1 MKRILNIITALLALA
16 LATSSCEIENDIPY
30 PVVESAIT
38 AFEVEGM
45 CDENGQKGGRAVI
58 DKSKRKITV
67 IVDDSV
73 NLSALRITRF
83 EVSNDATI
91 VPMGNACLSPSLFP
105 KKSFSTASGSST
117 LTNFTSDVHFVLRTY
132 QDYEWTI
139 SVTQHIV
146 REISL
151 EKQVGDA
158 VIDPISRNVII
169 YVSNDC
175 DLHKIKV
182 NKFSLGGQ
190 NGKVLPDPTEF
201 DTFDFSE
208 IPTVFFVRSCGVE
221 YSYEW
226 QVFVYRTEGKT
237 QLTAGHFART
247 VDATV
252 SGTKP
257 SDESLLVEYRAAGA
271 TAWRVCPASDIKT
284 DGANY
289 KAVIKGLS
297 PSSKYIYRVNAGDQ
311 TTEEA
316 DFTTAPALQLENSS
330 FDEWNVDGKLYNPW
344 PEGGSCWWDTGNRGA
359 TTVGDSNSVFSDDTS
374 TGTGKSALLQSKFI
388 IIKFAAG
395 NIFTGTYVKT
405 DGTNGILNFGREFS
419 AFPTRLTFDYKYKGA
434 IINRSGSSNYA
445 SLKGTPDEWQVY
457 IALTDWDQPLE
468 IRTNPANQSLFD
480 ENDPKVIAFGKAGNS
495 VEQTSW
501 KTETINLDYR
511 YSNRT
516 PKYILVVCTSSRY
529 GDFFT
534 GGEGSTLQIDNLN
547 LIYE

>member
-1 MKRILNIITALLALA
+1 MNINFALLAAAFL
-16 LATSSCEIENDIPY
+16 TVSCEIENDIPY
-30 PVVESAIT
+30 PVVEGAIT

-45 CDENGQKGGRAVI
+45 CGENGLPGGKAVI
-58 DKSKRKITV
+58 DKSKRTV
-67 IVDDSV
+67 SIIVDDSV

-91 VPMGNACLSPSLFP
+91 VPVGNSCLSADLFP
-105 KKSFSTASGSST
+105 KKSFATASGNST
-117 LTNFTSDVHFVLRTY
+117 LTNFSTDVHFVIRTY
-132 QDYEWTI
+132 QDYDWKI
-139 SVTQHIV
+139 SITQRVV

-158 VIDPISRNVII
+158 IIDPISRNVII
-169 YVSNDC
+169 YVSSDC

-182 NKFSLGGQ
+182 NKFNLGGQ

-208 IPTVFFVRSCGVE
+208 IPTVFFVRNCGVE
-221 YSYEW
+221 YSFEW
-226 QVFVYRTEGKT
+226 QVFVYKTEEKT
-237 QLTAGHFART
+237 QLTASHFART
-247 VDATV
+247 VDASV
-252 SGTKP
+252 SGKKP
-257 SDESLLVEYRAAGA
+257 SEESLLLEYRAAGA
-271 TAWRVCPASDIKT
+271 TAWRACPATDIKT
-284 DGANY
+284 DGSNY
-289 KAVIKGLS
+289 VASIKGLS
-297 PSSKYIYRVNAGDQ
+297 PSTKYIYRVSAGDQ
-311 TTEEA
+311 TTQEA
-316 DFTTAPALQLENSS
+316 NFTTTAAPQLENSS

-344 PEGGSCWWDTGNRGA
+344 SEGGTSWWDTGNRGA

-374 TGTGKSALLQSKFI
+374 TGSGKSALLQSKFI

-419 AFPTRLTFDYKYKGA
+419 AFPSKLTFDYKYKGA
-434 IINRSGSSNYA
+434 IINRTGSSSY
-445 SLKGTPDEWQVY
+445 SHLKGTPDEWQVY

-468 IRTNPANQSLFD
+468 IRTNPSNQSLFD
-480 ENDPKVIAFGKAGNS
+480 ENDPKVIAFGKAGGS
-495 VEQTSW
+495 TDQTTW

-511 YSNRT
+511 YIDRT
-516 PKYILVVCTSSRY
+516 PKYIVVVCSSSRY